1 MVSKLYYIPN
11 ESFDSV
17 LNENIGNAD
26 EVIISVSFVFLSGLN
41 LLIDSLKKFDNQ
53 SKITIITSNYLKS
66 TEPVALDKLLELKD
80 LSANIYFYDSIGA
93 NQSFHM
99 KSYFFSRD
107 NSEMLIIGSSNLSL
121 IAFQKGHELNLSTE
135 DGLVCKEFRSVIQ
148 TIISDPHTQPLSKK
162 LIDHY
167 RVIYDETAN
176 PFNEIMDGNLITP
189 NIVQSDA
196 LEILKTERDLGLTKG
211 LVVLAT
217 GLGKTFLSALDAK
230 QFRADKL
237 LFVAHREEILKQSLN
252 SYKRVMPNKT
262 SGLYQAN
269 NRDTTSDFIFASIQ
283 TLGRAE
289 NLSQFD
295 PTYFDYIVVDEFH
308 HVGAKSYKNLV
319 NYFKPKFFLGLTA
332 TPNRS
337 DNVDILQYCG
347 NNEIYRK
354 DLIDGIDL
362 ELLCNFEY
370 HGINDKYVDYT
381 KITWRNKKFDLN
393 ELDESLNSDSRTS
406 YIFEKWKNLKQ
417 SRTLGFCSSIKHC
430 ERMSA
435 FFNNQGYK
443 TLSVHSQSAVN
454 REGAISKLKNGE
466 IDVLFTVD
474 LFNEGVD
481 IPEID
486 TLLMARPTESKIIFI
501 QQLGRGLRLHSNKNV
516 LRVVDFI
523 GNHKSFLDKPAAL
536 FGFEPTNKNIKDFLD
551 KYKLGKLDLPQKS
564 RILYDTEAIQFMDQL
579 SEIKIDYDQFY
590 KEYKSSNGSR
600 PSASDFYQFIGKLT
614 DVRLRHGSWFEFIKN
629 MGDLSEDDINCFSK
643 HKVFFKEFL
652 EKTSMTLS
660 FKMVTLQVMLENQF
674 KPITVS
680 ELSRRSFQY
689 LKGSIGLWNEVKSE
703 LKFKDLNETA
713 NLNKWLVYWRSNPIK
728 ALIET
733 QPVFK
738 LEEEIFS
745 LNFNIDPKFEE
756 SFLKL
761 ADELI
766 NYRFLSY
773 VVRSDNSYIERGN
786 PTLSASSQVHKA
798 FDKKDTPKLFNWD
811 KFDQMTGFYHPE
823 NNRNQAIFITLVK
836 SGFEVEHRYR
846 DYFINEKTFRWQSKK
861 RTNQTSR
868 AALYL
873 KSSEKITHLFV
884 RKTDNMFLSNKTVA
898 APFTYCGVLK
908 NILTITGN
916 NPINVEFELE
926 NELPDRL
933 KQEFLRI

>member
-1 MVSKLYYIPN
+1 MASKLYCVPN

-107 NSEMLIIGSSNLSL
+107 NSEMLIVGSSNLSL
-121 IAFQKGHELNLSTE
+121 TAFQKGHELNLSTE

-148 TIISDPHTQPLSKK
+148 AIISDPHTQPLSKE
-162 LIDHY
+162 LIDRY
-167 RVIYDETAN
+167 RVIYDETTN
-176 PFNEIMDGNLITP
+176 PFNEIMGGSLITP

-230 QFRADKL
+230 QFKADKL

-406 YIFEKWKNLKQ
+406 YIFEKWKSLKQ

-454 REGAISKLKNGE
+454 REGAINKLKNGE

-501 QQLGRGLRLHSNKNV
+501 QQLGRGLRLHSNKSV

-614 DVRLRHGSWFEFIKN
+614 EVRLRHGSWFEFIKN
-629 MGDLSEDDINCFSK
+629 MGDLSEDDIDCLGK
-643 HKVFFKEFL
+643 HKAFFREFL

-660 FKMVTLQVMLENQF
+660 FKMVTLKVMLENQF

-703 LKFKDLNETA
+703 LKFKDLNEAA

-733 QPVFK
+733 KPVFK
-738 LEEEIFS
+738 LEGEIFS
-745 LNFNIDPKFEE
+745 LNFNIDPKLAE

-766 NYRFLSY
+766 NYRLLSY
-773 VVRSDNSYIERGN
+773 VVRSDNSYIERGD

-798 FDKKDTPKLFNWD
+798 FDKKDTPKLFGWD
-811 KFDQMTGFYHPE
+811 KFDQMTGFWHPE

-836 SGFEVEHRYR
+836 SGFEVEHRYH
-846 DYFINEKTFRWQSKK
+846 DYFLNEKTFRWQSKK
-861 RTNQTSR
+861 STNQTSK

-884 RKTDNMFLSNKTVA
+884 RKTDNMFLSNKIVA
-898 APFTYCGVLK
+898 APFTYCGVLE

-916 NPINVEFELE
+916 NPINVEFKLE
-926 NELPDRL
+926 HELPDRL

>member
-1 MVSKLYYIPN
+1 MASKLYYIPN
-11 ESFDSV
+11 GSFDSV
-17 LNENIGNAD
+17 VNEKIKYAD
-26 EVIISVSFVFLSGLN
+26 EVIISVSFIFLSGLN
-41 LLIDSLKKFDNQ
+41 LLIKSLREFGNQ
-53 SKITIITSNYLKS
+53 SKLTIITSNYLKS
-66 TEPVALDKLLELKD
+66 TEPAALDKLLELKE
-80 LSANIYFYDSIGA
+80 LGANVYFYDSILA

-99 KSYFFSRD
+99 KSYLFSRD
-107 NSEMLIIGSSNLSL
+107 NSEILIVGSSNLSL
-121 IAFQKGHELNLSTE
+121 TAFQKGHELNLSSE
-135 DGLVCKEFRSVIQ
+135 DGLVCREFRSVIQ
-148 TIISDPHTQPLSKK
+148 AIISDPNTQPLSKE

-167 RVIYDETAN
+167 RLIYDDNTN
-176 PFNEIMDGNLITP
+176 PFNEVMGGSLIAP

-196 LEILKTERDLGLTKG
+196 LEILKTERELGLTKG

-230 QFRADKL
+230 QFKANKL

-262 SGLYQAN
+262 SGLYQAGN
-269 NRDTTSDFIFASIQ
+269 KDTTSDFIFASIQ
-283 TLGRAE
+283 TLGKTE

-295 PTYFDYIVVDEFH
+295 PTHFDYIVVDEFH

-319 NYFKPKFFLGLTA
+319 DYFKPKFFLGLTA

-381 KITWRNKKFDLN
+381 KITWRNKKFDLD
-393 ELDESLNSDSRTS
+393 ELDKSLNSDSRTS
-406 YIFEKWKNLKQ
+406 YIFEKWKSLKQ

-430 ERMSA
+430 ERMSS

-443 TLSVHSQSAVN
+443 TLSVHSQSSIN
-454 REGAISKLKNGE
+454 REGAINKLKNGE

-516 LRVVDFI
+516 VRVVDFI

-579 SEIKIDYDQFY
+579 SEIKVDYDQFY
-590 KEYKSSNGSR
+590 EEYKTSNGSR

-614 DVRLRHGSWFEFIKN
+614 DVRLRHGSWFEFVNN
-629 MGDLSEDDINCFSK
+629 MGDLSEDDNACFVM
-643 HKVFFKEFL
+643 HKAFFREFL

-660 FKMVTLQVMLENQF
+660 FKMVTLKVMLENKF
-674 KPITVS
+674 KPITLN

-703 LKFKDLNETA
+703 LKFKDLDHA
-713 NLNKWLVYWRSNPIK
+713 NNFNKWSAYWRSNPIK

-733 QPVFK
+733 KPVFK
-738 LEEEIFS
+738 LEGETFS
-745 LNFNIDPKFEE
+745 LKFSVDAKFEE

-766 NYRFLSY
+766 NYRLLSY
-773 VVRSDNSYIERGN
+773 VVRSDNSYIERGD
-786 PTLSASSQVHKA
+786 PAIEASLQVHKA
-798 FDKKDTPKLFNWD
+798 FDKKDTPQLFGWD
-811 KFDQMTGFYHPE
+811 KFDQMTGFWHPE
-823 NNRNQAIFITLVK
+823 NNKNQAIFITLVK
-836 SGFEVEHRYR
+836 SGFQIEHRYH
-846 DYFINEKTFRWQSKK
+846 DYFVNNKTFHWQSK
-861 RTNQTSR
+861 RSTNQNSKG
-868 AALYL
+868 AISL
-873 KSSEKITHLFV
+873 KTPEKITHLFV
-884 RKTDNMFLSNKTVA
+884 RKTDNMFLGNARVA
-898 APFTYCGVLK
+898 APFSYCGVLK
-908 NILTITGN
+908 SILNMTGN
-916 NPINVEFELE
+916 NPIQVEFELE